1 MVRKMNKKLQCKI
14 NSRHSKEEDIRHINH
29 YPENEAFEFL
39 TKMQRSSDYVKKI
52 NTQLFDA

>member
-1 MVRKMNKKLQCKI
+1 MKLTKEIKYIIKLTMVRKMNKKLQCKI

-39 TKMQRSSDYVKKI
+39 TKM
-52 NTQLFDA
+52 

>member
-39 TKMQRSSDYVKKI
+39 TKM
-52 NTQLFDA
+52 